1 MTCIIGAG
9 ITGLSALLLLQESG
23 ADMSQV
29 TIIDPYFDGG
39 DLARKWTAV
48 LSNTPWSKTINALNT
63 TCPSLKLEPHSN
75 LTKLVDIAHLLKKLT
90 SGLKFKRVQG
100 VVSKASYSS
109 ETQTWTLDIGITAKR
124 LIFAQG
130 SEPKRMD
137 ISVPSI
143 PLEIALDSSRLQHF
157 IKPAEKVLVFGTMH
171 SGTLVIRNLV
181 SAGAQVAAY
190 YNSPEPFYWA
200 RDGVYDGIKEEAA
213 TIADDI
219 VAGNIPVELVPVKD
233 TSKVIRTS
241 HSADWV
247 VYAMGFQPR
256 TITTLVDGVEKSSL
270 PYDGNTGRLEIPAAW
285 GFGIAYPNAAPDGNW
300 DVSVAAFLQHMKQQ
314 IPNILSS

>member
-29 TIIDPYFDGG
+29 TVIDPYFDGG

-48 LSNTPWSKTINALNT
+48 ISNTPWSKTIDALNT
-63 TCPSLKLEPHSN
+63 TCQSLKLEPHSN
-75 LTKLVDIAHLLKKLT
+75 TTKLVDIAHLLRKLT

-109 ETQTWTLDIGITAKR
+109 ETQTWTLDVGVTAKR

-130 SEPKRMD
+130 SEPKQMD

-143 PLEIALDSSRLQHF
+143 PLEIALDSNRIQHF
-157 IKPAEKVLVFGTMH
+157 IKPGDKALVFGTMH

-200 RDGVYDGIKEEAA
+200 RDGAYDGIKEEAA
-213 TIADDI
+213 AIADDI
-219 VAGNIPVELVPVKD
+219 VAGNIPVELVHVKD

-256 TITTLVDGVEKSSL
+256 TITTLVDGVDKSCI
-270 PYDGNTGRLEIPAAW
+270 PYDGKTGRLEIPAAW

-300 DVSVAAFLQHMKQQ
+300 DVSVAAFLEHMKQQ
-314 IPNILSS
+314 IPDILS

>member
-29 TIIDPYFDGG
+29 TVIDPYFDGG
-39 DLARKWTAV
+39 DLARRWTAV
-48 LSNTPWSKTINALNT
+48 LSNTPWSKTIDALNT
-63 TCPSLKLEPHSN
+63 ACPSLKLEPHSN
-75 LTKLVDIAHLLKKLT
+75 LTKLVDIAHLLRKLT

-109 ETQTWTLDIGITAKR
+109 ETQTWTLDMGITAKR

-143 PLEIALDSSRLQHF
+143 PLEVALDASRLQHF

-200 RDGVYDGIKEEAA
+200 RNGVYDGIKEEAA

-256 TITTLVDGVEKSSL
+256 TITTLVDGVEKSCI

-314 IPNILSS
+314 IPNVLS